1 MIKEIRR
8 IGRQNIAK
16 EKYIRY
22 LQNRGKLKKIVNE
35 DGYLCYDTEE
45 LKNYKESVRIG
56 RPPKM

>member
-16 EKYIRY
+16 ERYIRY
-22 LQNRGKLKKIVNE
+22 LQNRWKLKKIVNE

-45 LKNYKESVRIG
+45 LKKYKENVKLG